1 MCKVWFPFS
10 VRTHQGEGASLP
22 PRCRRGPSVWTSLE
36 HPPLR
41 LSPLPIE
48 CSGPLI
54 FFMERCWGKVYICYL
69 ILKEYVLPALL
80 ASATWIPVHWK
91 KGKVPL
97 YCYRSIILNVQIQSL
112 KLYFSKM
119 KGSALIFLHFIIKY
133 YQQFKTLLKV
143 S

>member
-1 MCKVWFPFS
+1 MKTRTKGRKNGGKYFPAYSILVKVLCKVWFPFS

-54 FFMERCWGKVYICYL
+54 FFMERCWGKVYTLPYFKRICVTCITSIRYMNTGTL
-69 ILKEYVLPALL
+69 
-80 ASATWIPVHWK
+80 K
-91 KGKVPL
+91 KGKSTIVL
-97 YCYRSIILNVQIQSL
+97 LQEYHFKCTNSII
-112 KLYFSKM
+112 
-119 KGSALIFLHFIIKY
+119 
-133 YQQFKTLLKV
+133 KV
-143 S
+143 VF